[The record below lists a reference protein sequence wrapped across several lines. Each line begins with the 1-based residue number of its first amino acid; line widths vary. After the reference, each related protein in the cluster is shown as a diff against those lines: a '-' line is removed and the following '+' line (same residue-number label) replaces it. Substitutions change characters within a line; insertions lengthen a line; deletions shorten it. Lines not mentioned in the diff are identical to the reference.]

1 MQSENLEPKF
11 LQEGLT
17 VRSLLSEFPD
27 SFQVFNWNGDFISAT
42 ERFARSLEYP
52 VHELKGRSIFKFVH
66 EEDRDNSRELL
77 TNLRTEKKILNFEN
91 RLVTKSGEE
100 VWIMWL
106 IIPLHQSKIFI
117 AFDRDITIQKDISFQ
132 FLRQQQKYKSIFDN
146 LPMGIAITD
155 EKGKIIETNKS
166 ARGYFDIKDGE
177 SLNRTLNIRK
187 YTLIQPNGSKVYPR
201 NSSLMKAL
209 KNKEVVRNME
219 IGLIKENKITWFD
232 ILATPIPLENFGL
245 AVAFLDITQRRHA
258 EEKIAYMAFFDQLTN
273 LPNRNSLIDKLFP
286 IYEEARRHGNLV
298 GILAID
304 LDNFKFIND
313 SRGHDFGDKVIKLVA
328 YRIRESI
335 RVYDIISRQGG
346 DEFNV
351 VLPDIS
357 NERDAAVVSESILDA
372 MNHPFVIDGEK
383 IFVNISIGIA
393 LYPTDGKDSNTL
405 LKNAD
410 SALNLAK
417 AQGKNCFVF
426 FTEEMQTVVA
436 ERLEIENRMRIAI
449 IENQF
454 TLMFQP
460 KIDLY
465 TKQPIGVEALIRWK
479 HPERGL
485 ISPDIFIPISEETG
499 MILTIGEWVIK
510 TSIQTMRNWSD
521 KGLNGISMAVN
532 ISTKQFKHERLIATI
547 AENLRLFK
555 VNPHDLEIELT
566 ESSVME
572 NADAAIRIMQEIRK
586 LGAKIAIDDFG
597 TGYSSLG
604 YLKKLPISSL
614 KIDRSFVSEIV
625 TDKDSRTIIHAVS
638 NLAHNLGLSVVA
650 EGAESKEQVDL
661 LEESGVD
668 IIQGFYYAKPMTAED
683 CFEFLRNGPVISD

>member
-1 MQSENLEPKF
+1 MQSDAKNKELLQSISLE
-11 LQEGLT
+11 T
-17 VRSLLSEFPD
+17 VLGTFPD
-27 SFQVFNWNGDFISAT
+27 SFQTFDWKGRFVSVTDRFCRFLEYTSEELIGKSVFDFIHPDDLENSA
-42 ERFARSLEYP
+42 EVLKSLQ
-52 VHELKGRSIFKFVH
+52 S
-66 EEDRDNSRELL
+66 
-77 TNLRTEKKILNFEN
+77 EKKILNFEN
-91 RLVTKSGEE
+91 RLLTKGGEE

-106 IIPLHQSKIFI
+106 IIPLGESEIVL
-117 AFDRDITIQKDISFQ
+117 AFDRDITIQKDLSLEFI
-132 FLRQQQKYKSIFDN
+132 LQQQKYKSIFDN

-155 EKGKIIETNKS
+155 EKGKIIETNKT
-166 ARGYFDIKDGE
+166 ARFYFDIRDGE

-187 YTLIQPNGSKVYPR
+187 YTLIQPNGSKIYPR
-201 NSSLMKAL
+201 KSSLMRAL
-209 KNKEVVRNME
+209 RHKEVIRNLE
-219 IGLIKENKITWFD
+219 IGMIKDDRITWFE
-232 ILATPIPLENFGL
+232 ILATPIPIDNFGL

-286 IYEEARRHGNLV
+286 IFEEARRHGNLV

-313 SRGHDFGDKVIKLVA
+313 SRGHEFGDKVLKLVA

-335 RVYDIISRQGG
+335 RVYDLISRQGG
-346 DEFNV
+346 DEFTV
-351 VLPDIS
+351 ALPDLA
-357 NERDAAVVSESILDA
+357 NERDAAIVSESILDA
-372 MNHPFVIDGEK
+372 MNHPFILDGEK

-393 LYPTDGKDSNTL
+393 LYPTDGKDTNTL

-417 AQGKNCFVF
+417 KQGKNCYIF

-454 TLMFQP
+454 TLMYQP

-465 TKQPIGVEALIRWK
+465 TKKPVGVEALIRWK
-479 HPERGL
+479 HPQRGL
-485 ISPDIFIPISEETG
+485 ISPDVFIPISEETG
-499 MILTIGEWVIK
+499 MILAIGEWVIK
-510 TSIQTMRNWSD
+510 TAIQTMRNWKD
-521 KGLNGISMAVN
+521 RGVKEVSMAVN
-532 ISTKQFKHERLIATI
+532 ISTKQFKHERLISTI
-547 AENLRLFK
+547 AENLKLYK
-555 VNPHDLEIELT
+555 VNPQDLEIELT

-572 NADAAIRIMQEIRK
+572 NADAAIRVMQEIRK

-614 KIDRSFVSEIV
+614 KIDRSFVSEL
-625 TDKDSRTIIHAVS
+625 TSDKDSRTIILAVS
-638 NLAHNLGLSVVA
+638 NLAHNLGLTVIA
-650 EGAESKEQVDL
+650 EGAETKEQVDIL
-661 LEESGVD
+661 AESGVD
-668 IIQGFYYAKPMTAED
+668 MIQGFYFAKPMTPEE
-683 CFEFLRNGPVISD
+683 CLEFLLKS